1 MVGGFT
7 YFSKTTD
14 GGNNWF
20 VTDSLTWDDPFE
32 FGASV
37 ISFTDTLNGWSFGDT
52 FYRGDLAGIIFRTT
66 DGGYN
71 WYPEHVGLTRDIN
84 DAIMI
89 DKYHGW
95 AVGRNGVV
103 LAYVPLT
110 NVIENIG

>member
-37 ISFTDTLNGWSFGDT
+37 ISFTDTLNGWSF
-52 FYRGDLAGIIFRTT
+52 
-66 DGGYN
+66 
-71 WYPEHVGLTRDIN
+71 
-84 DAIMI
+84 
-89 DKYHGW
+89 
-95 AVGRNGVV
+95 
-103 LAYVPLT
+103 
-110 NVIENIG
+110 